1 MLSGVVV
8 GVTVGIILELS
19 RYLRMRYV
27 RRQQT
32 AHLREIIRTAY
43 QSIRHDIERKLRDS
57 GPAPDGRSPDELL
70 PGFKIR
76 AYQGLLADLHV
87 ILNDRAD
94 GLSYQQRYD
103 LSRFLSN
110 YEVMR
115 YGLFGNKEH
124 PPALLNF
131 QEMQVFPGL
140 RRIAWLK
147 LSELGEDRVSNAG

>member
-1 MLSGVVV
+1 MSGVVIGVAV
-8 GVTVGIILELS
+8 GVILELS

-27 RRQQT
+27 RRQQI

-43 QSIRHDIERKLRDS
+43 QRIRHDIERKLRDT
-57 GPAPDGRSPDELL
+57 GPAPDGRSPDDLL
-70 PGFKIR
+70 PGLKIR
-76 AYQGLLADLHV
+76 TYQGLLADLHV
-87 ILNDRAD
+87 ILDDRAD

-124 PPALLNF
+124 PPALLTF
-131 QEMQVFPGL
+131 QEGQVFPGL
-140 RRIAWLK
+140 SRIAWLK
-147 LSELGEDRVSNAG
+147 LSDIAT